1 MHIDK
6 NDLIEFDNGT
16 MNTQEII
23 EFLSHLGH
31 CDSCLDQMIEQESRS
46 PVTAPSYLAEQIMNK
61 AASSEVQFARAANKA
76 SRKFQF
82 LRYSL
87 ETAAGVA
94 AALLLLFSIPSV
106 DFSELRSDHYSTQS
120 ERTVPE
126 RSDNQ
131 FYNFSRGV
139 NQSIC
144 DGTSSLAQY
153 ISDFSSK
160 IMNGGK

>member
-16 MNTQEII
+16 MSTQQII
-23 EFLSHLGH
+23 ELLSHLDH
-31 CDSCLDQMIEQESRS
+31 CDSCLDQMIEQESHNS
-46 PVTAPSYLAEQIMNK
+46 VTVPSYLTEQIMNK
-61 AASSEVQFARAANKA
+61 TASSEVQFARAANKA
-76 SRKFQF
+76 SRKVQL

-87 ETAAGVA
+87 QTAAGVA

-106 DFSELRSDHYSTQS
+106 DFSELRANHYSTQT

-126 RSDNQ
+126 RGGSQLYD
-131 FYNFSRGV
+131 FSRGI

-144 DGTSSLAQY
+144 DGTSFLAQY

>member
-16 MNTQEII
+16 MNEQELI
-23 EFLSHLGH
+23 EFLSHLNH
-31 CDSCLDQMIEQESRS
+31 CDSCLDQMIEQENHS
-46 PVTAPSYLAEQIMNK
+46 PVTAPSYLAKQIMDK
-61 AASSEVQFARAANKA
+61 AISSEVQFARAANKV
-76 SRKFQF
+76 SRKVQF
-82 LRYSL
+82 LRYGL
-87 ETAAGVA
+87 QTAAGVA
-94 AALLLLFSIPSV
+94 AALLLLFSIPDI
-106 DFSELRSDHYSTQS
+106 DFSELKSNYSSVQS

-126 RSDNQ
+126 HNSQLYD
-131 FYNFSRGV
+131 FSRGI

-144 DGTSSLAQY
+144 DGTSSLVQY

>member
-16 MNTQEII
+16 MSTQQII
-23 EFLSHLGH
+23 ELLSHLDH

-46 PVTAPSYLAEQIMNK
+46 PVTAPSYLTEQIMNK

-76 SRKFQF
+76 SRKVQF

-87 ETAAGVA
+87 QTAAGVA

-106 DFSELRSDHYSTQS
+106 DFSELRSNHYTTQS
-120 ERTVPE
+120 ERTETE
-126 RSDNQ
+126 RSGSQ
-131 FYNFSRGV
+131 LY
-139 NQSIC
+139 
-144 DGTSSLAQY
+144 
-153 ISDFSSK
+153 DFSSK

>member
-16 MNTQEII
+16 MNEQELI
-23 EFLSHLGH
+23 EFLSHLNH
-31 CDSCLDQMIEQESRS
+31 CDSCLDQMIEQENHS
-46 PVTAPSYLAEQIMNK
+46 PVTAPSYLAEQIMDK
-61 AASSEVQFARAANKA
+61 AISSEVQFARAANKV
-76 SRKFQF
+76 SRKVQF
-82 LRYSL
+82 LRYGL
-87 ETAAGVA
+87 QTAAGVA
-94 AALLLLFSIPSV
+94 AALLLLFSIPDI
-106 DFSELRSDHYSTQS
+106 DFSELRSNYSSVQS

-126 RSDNQ
+126 HNSQLYD
-131 FYNFSRGV
+131 FSRGI

-144 DGTSSLAQY
+144 DGTSSLVQY

>member
-16 MNTQEII
+16 MNEQELI
-23 EFLSHLGH
+23 EFLSHLNH
-31 CDSCLDQMIEQESRS
+31 CDSCLDQMIEQENHS
-46 PVTAPSYLAEQIMNK
+46 PVTAPSYLAEQIMDK
-61 AASSEVQFARAANKA
+61 AISSEVQFARAANKV
-76 SRKFQF
+76 SRKVQF
-82 LRYSL
+82 LRYGL
-87 ETAAGVA
+87 QTAAGVA
-94 AALLLLFSIPSV
+94 AALLLLFSIP
-106 DFSELRSDHYSTQS
+106 DINFSELRSNYSSVQS

-126 RSDNQ
+126 HNSQLYD
-131 FYNFSRGV
+131 FSRGI

-144 DGTSSLAQY
+144 DGTSSLVQY

>member
-16 MNTQEII
+16 MNEQELI
-23 EFLSHLGH
+23 EFLSHLNH
-31 CDSCLDQMIEQESRS
+31 CDSCLDQMIEQENHS
-46 PVTAPSYLAEQIMNK
+46 PVTAPSYLAKQIMDK
-61 AASSEVQFARAANKA
+61 AISSEVQFARAANKV
-76 SRKFQF
+76 SRKVQF
-82 LRYSL
+82 LRYGL
-87 ETAAGVA
+87 QTAAGVA

-106 DFSELRSDHYSTQS
+106 DFSELRSNHYSTQS

-126 RSDNQ
+126 RSGNQ
-131 FYNFSRGV
+131 LYDFSRGV

>member
-16 MNTQEII
+16 MSTQQII
-23 EFLSHLGH
+23 ELLSHLDH

-106 DFSELRSDHYSTQS
+106 DFSELRSNHYSTQT
-120 ERTVPE
+120 ERTGTE
-126 RSDNQ
+126 RAGSQLYD
-131 FYNFSRGV
+131 FSKGI

>member
-6 NDLIEFDNGT
+6 NDLIEFDKST
-16 MNTQEII
+16 MNTQEVI
-23 EFLSHLGH
+23 EFLSHLDH
-31 CDSCLDQMIEQESRS
+31 CDSCLDQMIEQESHS
-46 PVTAPSYLAEQIMNK
+46 LATAPSYLTEQILNK
-61 AASSEVQFARAANKA
+61 TDSGEIQFARAADKA
-76 SRKFQF
+76 SRKVQL

-87 ETAAGVA
+87 QTAAGVA

-106 DFSELRSDHYSTQS
+106 DFSELRSNHYSTQS

-126 RSDNQ
+126 RSGNQ
-131 FYNFSRGV
+131 LYDFSRGV